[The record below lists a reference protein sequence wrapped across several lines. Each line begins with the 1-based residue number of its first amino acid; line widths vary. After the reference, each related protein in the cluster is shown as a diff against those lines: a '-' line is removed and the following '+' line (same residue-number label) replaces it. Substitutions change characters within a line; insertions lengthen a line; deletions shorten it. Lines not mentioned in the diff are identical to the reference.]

1 MMKVGASISIII
13 LLGYIVLNKS
23 ISSFNK
29 LMQQLQF
36 FAYILSWQISFTKN
50 IEKCLSEIKRI
61 VLTEYFD
68 DFDLSKKIMNA
79 L

>member
-36 FAYILSWQISFTKN
+36 FVYILSWRISFTKN